1 MIDIVE
7 IRKVL
12 KGYNLK
18 FSAMSIISNRTDAK
32 YGKSQKDLGDGWLL
46 ITHSNNQMKKQFLDK
61 VSDVLHLGLKV
72 TLNS

>member
-1 MIDIVE
+1 MIDIAE

-12 KGYNLK
+12 KGYNLE

>member
-12 KGYNLK
+12 KGYNLR